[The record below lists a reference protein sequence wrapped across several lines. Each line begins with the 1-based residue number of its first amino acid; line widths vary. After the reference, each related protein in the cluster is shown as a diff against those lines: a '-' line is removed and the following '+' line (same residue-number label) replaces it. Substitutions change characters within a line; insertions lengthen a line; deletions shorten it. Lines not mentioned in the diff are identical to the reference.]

1 MPKRGYSVTEL
12 PAPTLRREDVYI
24 RAFAITAAGFLLNI
38 GLFFI
43 LGILTSLTVGLI
55 VGYIIGEKWTSPIG
69 GSLSAMIAYSIM
81 FPITN
86 ISAEIII
93 VLEAIGI
100 MVVLG
105 FIGGYFGEY
114 IRKRTTG

>member
-1 MPKRGYSVTEL
+1 MKEQPV
-12 PAPTLRREDVYI
+12 PTLRREDVYI

-43 LGILTSLTVGLI
+43 LGILTSFIVGMI
-55 VGYIIGEKWTSPIG
+55 VGYIIGERWTSPIT

-86 ISAEIII
+86 VDSEIVI

-114 IRKRTTG
+114 IKKRISR